1 MTNKQLVCKNCETVY
16 TGNFCPH
23 CGQSADVGRLDKK
36 YLLKDLM
43 KLFGNTESGKYFLI
57 KELFRD
63 PGSAA
68 RGYIA
73 GQRKKYYNPVGF
85 YLYTTAAILF
95 VTFKLNISESFV
107 TGESSAELEL
117 NRKFISFLY
126 KYFNAVEFAVLPLFT
141 FYSYLLFKKA
151 GYNYSELFV
160 LNTYSSAQRQLVSL
174 IFLFLIFFIPS
185 SSGLINI
192 LSIVTNSALLL
203 WFYLSFFKDQP
214 KVTVTVKTL
223 VLILFYYISAM
234 AIIYSAYNIFLMTN

>member
-1 MTNKQLVCKNCETVY
+1 MQQNCKNCGTGFE
-16 TGNFCPH
+16 GNFCPH
-23 CGQSADVGRLDKK
+23 CGQSAGVGRLDKK

-85 YLYTTAAILF
+85 YLYTTAALLF

-107 TGESSAELEL
+107 TGNNSAELEL

-126 KYFNAVEFAVLPLFT
+126 KYFNAVEFAILPLFT
-141 FYSYLLFKKA
+141 LFSYMLFKRA
-151 GYNYSELFV
+151 GFNYSELFV

-174 IFLFLIFFIPS
+174 VFLFVLFFIPS
-185 SSGLINI
+185 VTGIVNI
-192 LSIVTNSALLL
+192 VSIIANSALLL

-214 KVTVTVKTL
+214 KFSVTIKAII
-223 VLILFYYISAM
+223 LIMLYYFSVM
-234 AIIYSAYNIFLMTN
+234 AIIYGAYNIFLMTN